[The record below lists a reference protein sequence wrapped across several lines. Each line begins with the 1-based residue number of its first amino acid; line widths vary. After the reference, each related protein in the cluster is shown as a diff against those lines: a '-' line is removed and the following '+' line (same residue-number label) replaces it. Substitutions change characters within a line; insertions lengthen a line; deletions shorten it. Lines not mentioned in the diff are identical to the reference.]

1 MEFFKKVGRP
11 SQEEQMMIDVIAEII
26 HEKGIETSDI
36 PECHSLEDL
45 IEVEQL
51 VRNYRTN
58 DEQVQQPEHS
68 DPIESSSPEV
78 NNHNIEEVEE
88 DHKEVELSIVNNED
102 DEQPPAEEIQ
112 SGIDPEEILEGE
124 PETVISSDYD
134 PFADPIIERSYNQSK
149 ESQTVQEPENTGA
162 DPMTFDENLEEA
174 ASTPL
179 DDLNPNTKRKAAEQ
193 SADAI
198 LKGYAKLAPEPFKWL
213 CKFPESKIEKMSFK
227 GELDTSIE
235 VEEGVPFSVYMKQMN
250 QGIEEIFEVQ
260 EETIEE
266 IREPL
271 VEVLME
277 QKMELTPQQRLGMA
291 VVSHLIQMFT
301 MAVKLWGQNKR
312 ILEYQKHL
320 TQVMSQAR
328 PAA

>member
-1 MEFFKKVGRP
+1 M
-11 SQEEQMMIDVIAEII
+11 D
-26 HEKGIETSDI
+26 
-36 PECHSLEDL
+36 DL
-45 IEVEQL
+45 LEVEQL
-51 VRNYRTN
+51 ARSYSTLDKQDSQTEQDHIDESGFSEVSDIEEIDEKLEEVKLSVVN
-58 DEQVQQPEHS
+58 DEEG
-68 DPIESSSPEV
+68 
-78 NNHNIEEVEE
+78 IEEPSL
-88 DHKEVELSIVNNED
+88 DEVD
-102 DEQPPAEEIQ
+102 
-112 SGIDPEEILEGE
+112 SGIDPDEILEGE
-124 PETVISSDYD
+124 KETIISSDYD

-149 ESQTVQEPENTGA
+149 VSEGVNETTGLGV
-162 DPMTFDENLEEA
+162 DPLSFDEDLEESV
-174 ASTPL
+174 STPL
-179 DDLNPNTKRKAAEQ
+179 DDLNPKTKRRAAEQ

-198 LKGYAKLAPEPFKWL
+198 LKGYAKMAPEPFKWL

-235 VEEGVPFSVYMKQMN
+235 VEEGVPFDTYMKQTN
-250 QGIEEIFEVQ
+250 AAIDEIFEVQ
-260 EETIEE
+260 EETIDE

-271 VEVLME
+271 IEVLME

-301 MAVKLWGQNKR
+301 MAMKLWGQNKR